1 MRQTLTLSMAHH
13 FGKTARRATGAAV
26 IAAPAAAEGGAE
38 RAPRG
43 ATRQS
48 KRGSWGGAGSVQ
60 TTASGVSKRAT
71 LGAELPKLY
80 TVQVSAIL

>member
-1 MRQTLTLSMAHH
+1 MQTLTLSMAHH
-13 FGKTARRATGAAV
+13 FAKTARRATGAAV

-48 KRGSWGGAGSVQ
+48 KRGSWGRRDRY
-60 TTASGVSKRAT
+60 KPPLRAC
-71 LGAELPKLY
+71 P
-80 TVQVSAIL
+80 SAPRWGQSFL